1 MTNSIKISPQR
12 TSFILSVSVIL
23 YWATDSYLYLS
34 CHINLMEYST
44 PVILYIT
51 AMILACGVLQ
61 RFFFRFITKNELSL
75 SFDKQVRALPEQIKE
90 IDPKCPKDKDINPEN
105 LVVKHDYMDNYEV
118 RVAEIEREK
127 AERQAD
133 IKRIIHEYTTFVMT
147 EFLSKEDL
155 EILHEN
161 IEYFAHGQSDL
172 YKPIRS
178 KVDNSLR
185 SIDLMHFV
193 WNIGERLGI
202 SLIDRAT
209 FIQHPKAID
218 TFVEVIENNYPDL
231 IHELNILH
239 ANVNLVTRELSEQY
253 APAQKEITDGW
264 LVFTN
269 INTRRKREDLLK
281 ISEELELGLKVDLV
295 SIATGE
301 IITPTEEPNSSN
313 RQKIKVTFPNG
324 KTIQPNKVLE
334 ALIEVVKYAGP
345 ERVRD
350 LGITVCAD
358 NLVLKNPKPRYIKP
372 CKPVGNGWLVNT
384 CSDTPTKYEQI
395 KYISD
400 KLSLN
405 LSVEITN

>member
-75 SFDKQVRALPEQIKE
+75 SFGKQVRPLPEQIKE
-90 IDPKCPKDKDINPEN
+90 IDPECPKDKDINPEN

-118 RVAEIEREK
+118 RIAEIECKK

-133 IKRIIHEYTTFVMT
+133 IKRVIHEYTTFVMT
-147 EFLSKEDL
+147 EFLSKENL

-161 IEYFAHGQSDL
+161 IEYFAHGRPDL

-178 KVDNSLR
+178 VLDNPLR

-193 WNIGERLGI
+193 WNIGERLNI

-209 FIQHPKAID
+209 FIHTIFP
-218 TFVEVIENNYPDL
+218 
-231 IHELNILH
+231 HELKD
-239 ANVNLVTRELSEQY
+239 AS
-253 APAQKEITDGW
+253 
-264 LVFTN
+264 
-269 INTRRKREDLLK
+269 
-281 ISEELELGLKVDLV
+281 
-295 SIATGE
+295 
-301 IITPTEEPNSSN
+301 
-313 RQKIKVTFPNG
+313 
-324 KTIQPNKVLE
+324 
-334 ALIEVVKYAGP
+334 
-345 ERVRD
+345 
-350 LGITVCAD
+350 
-358 NLVLKNPKPRYIKP
+358 
-372 CKPVGNGWLVNT
+372 
-384 CSDTPTKYEQI
+384 I
-395 KYISD
+395 KYLA
-400 KLSLN
+400 KN
-405 LSVEITN
+405 LRTKGICKIALDIPKTGDYHFKCMKEAQE

>member
-75 SFDKQVRALPEQIKE
+75 SFGKQVRPLPEQIKE
-90 IDPKCPKDKDINPEN
+90 IDPECPKDKDINLGN

-118 RVAEIEREK
+118 RIAEIERKK

-133 IKRIIHEYTTFVMT
+133 IKRVIHEYTTFVMT

-161 IEYFAHGQSDL
+161 IEYFAHGQFDL

-209 FIQHPKAID
+209 FIHTIFP
-218 TFVEVIENNYPDL
+218 
-231 IHELNILH
+231 HELKD
-239 ANVNLVTRELSEQY
+239 AS
-253 APAQKEITDGW
+253 
-264 LVFTN
+264 
-269 INTRRKREDLLK
+269 
-281 ISEELELGLKVDLV
+281 
-295 SIATGE
+295 
-301 IITPTEEPNSSN
+301 
-313 RQKIKVTFPNG
+313 
-324 KTIQPNKVLE
+324 
-334 ALIEVVKYAGP
+334 
-345 ERVRD
+345 
-350 LGITVCAD
+350 
-358 NLVLKNPKPRYIKP
+358 
-372 CKPVGNGWLVNT
+372 
-384 CSDTPTKYEQI
+384 I
-395 KYISD
+395 KYLA
-400 KLSLN
+400 KN
-405 LSVEITN
+405 LRTCGVCKIALDIPKTGDYHFKCMKEAQE

>member
-75 SFDKQVRALPEQIKE
+75 SFGKQVRPLPEQIKE
-90 IDPKCPKDKDINPEN
+90 IDPECPKDKDINLGN

-133 IKRIIHEYTTFVMT
+133 IKRVIHEYTTFVMT

-161 IEYFAHGQSDL
+161 IEYFVHGQSDL

-178 KVDNSLR
+178 KVNNSLR

-209 FIQHPKAID
+209 FIHTIFP
-218 TFVEVIENNYPDL
+218 
-231 IHELNILH
+231 HELKD
-239 ANVNLVTRELSEQY
+239 AS
-253 APAQKEITDGW
+253 
-264 LVFTN
+264 
-269 INTRRKREDLLK
+269 
-281 ISEELELGLKVDLV
+281 
-295 SIATGE
+295 
-301 IITPTEEPNSSN
+301 
-313 RQKIKVTFPNG
+313 
-324 KTIQPNKVLE
+324 
-334 ALIEVVKYAGP
+334 
-345 ERVRD
+345 
-350 LGITVCAD
+350 
-358 NLVLKNPKPRYIKP
+358 
-372 CKPVGNGWLVNT
+372 
-384 CSDTPTKYEQI
+384 I
-395 KYISD
+395 KYLA
-400 KLSLN
+400 KN
-405 LSVEITN
+405 LRTCGVCKIALDIPKTGDYHFKITKFCTV

>member
-51 AMILACGVLQ
+51 AMILVCGVLQ

-75 SFDKQVRALPEQIKE
+75 SFGKQVRPLPEQIKE
-90 IDPKCPKDKDINPEN
+90 IDPECPKDKDINPEN

-133 IKRIIHEYTTFVMT
+133 IKRVIHEYTTFVMT

-209 FIQHPKAID
+209 FIHTIFP
-218 TFVEVIENNYPDL
+218 
-231 IHELNILH
+231 HELKD
-239 ANVNLVTRELSEQY
+239 AS
-253 APAQKEITDGW
+253 
-264 LVFTN
+264 
-269 INTRRKREDLLK
+269 
-281 ISEELELGLKVDLV
+281 
-295 SIATGE
+295 
-301 IITPTEEPNSSN
+301 
-313 RQKIKVTFPNG
+313 
-324 KTIQPNKVLE
+324 
-334 ALIEVVKYAGP
+334 
-345 ERVRD
+345 
-350 LGITVCAD
+350 
-358 NLVLKNPKPRYIKP
+358 
-372 CKPVGNGWLVNT
+372 
-384 CSDTPTKYEQI
+384 I
-395 KYISD
+395 KYLA
-400 KLSLN
+400 KN
-405 LSVEITN
+405 LRTCGVCKIALDIPKTGDYHFKITKFCTV

>member
-75 SFDKQVRALPEQIKE
+75 SFGKQVRPLPEQIKE
-90 IDPKCPKDKDINPEN
+90 IDPECPKDKDINLGN

-133 IKRIIHEYTTFVMT
+133 IKRVIHEYTTFVMT
-147 EFLSKEDL
+147 EFLSKENL

-161 IEYFAHGQSDL
+161 IEYFAHGRPDL

-178 KVDNSLR
+178 VLDNLLR

-193 WNIGERLGI
+193 WNIGERLSI

-209 FIQHPKAID
+209 FIHTIFP
-218 TFVEVIENNYPDL
+218 
-231 IHELNILH
+231 HELKD
-239 ANVNLVTRELSEQY
+239 AS
-253 APAQKEITDGW
+253 
-264 LVFTN
+264 
-269 INTRRKREDLLK
+269 
-281 ISEELELGLKVDLV
+281 
-295 SIATGE
+295 
-301 IITPTEEPNSSN
+301 
-313 RQKIKVTFPNG
+313 
-324 KTIQPNKVLE
+324 
-334 ALIEVVKYAGP
+334 
-345 ERVRD
+345 
-350 LGITVCAD
+350 
-358 NLVLKNPKPRYIKP
+358 
-372 CKPVGNGWLVNT
+372 
-384 CSDTPTKYEQI
+384 I
-395 KYISD
+395 KYLSKNLRTCGVCKIALDIPKTGDYHFKCMKNDSESD
-400 KLSLN
+400 LDS
-405 LSVEITN
+405 TN

>member
-51 AMILACGVLQ
+51 AMILACGVLK

-75 SFDKQVRALPEQIKE
+75 SFGKQVRPLPEQIKE
-90 IDPKCPKDKDINPEN
+90 IDPECPKDKDINLGN

-118 RVAEIEREK
+118 RVAEIERKK

-133 IKRIIHEYTTFVMT
+133 IKRVIHEYTTFVMT

-161 IEYFAHGQSDL
+161 IEYFVHGQSDL

-178 KVDNSLR
+178 KVNNSLR

-209 FIQHPKAID
+209 FIHTIFP
-218 TFVEVIENNYPDL
+218 
-231 IHELNILH
+231 HELKD
-239 ANVNLVTRELSEQY
+239 AS
-253 APAQKEITDGW
+253 
-264 LVFTN
+264 
-269 INTRRKREDLLK
+269 
-281 ISEELELGLKVDLV
+281 
-295 SIATGE
+295 
-301 IITPTEEPNSSN
+301 
-313 RQKIKVTFPNG
+313 
-324 KTIQPNKVLE
+324 
-334 ALIEVVKYAGP
+334 
-345 ERVRD
+345 
-350 LGITVCAD
+350 
-358 NLVLKNPKPRYIKP
+358 
-372 CKPVGNGWLVNT
+372 
-384 CSDTPTKYEQI
+384 I
-395 KYISD
+395 KYLA
-400 KLSLN
+400 KN
-405 LSVEITN
+405 LRTCGVCKIALDIPKTGDYHFKCMKEAQE

>member
-51 AMILACGVLQ
+51 AMILVCGVLQ

-75 SFDKQVRALPEQIKE
+75 SFGKQVRPLPEQIKE
-90 IDPKCPKDKDINPEN
+90 IDPECPKDKDINPEN

-133 IKRIIHEYTTFVMT
+133 IKRVIHEYTTFVMT
-147 EFLSKEDL
+147 EFLSKENL

-161 IEYFAHGQSDL
+161 IEYFAHGRPDL

-178 KVDNSLR
+178 VLDNLLR

-193 WNIGERLGI
+193 WNIGERLSI

-209 FIQHPKAID
+209 FIHTIFP
-218 TFVEVIENNYPDL
+218 
-231 IHELNILH
+231 HELKD
-239 ANVNLVTRELSEQY
+239 AS
-253 APAQKEITDGW
+253 
-264 LVFTN
+264 
-269 INTRRKREDLLK
+269 
-281 ISEELELGLKVDLV
+281 
-295 SIATGE
+295 
-301 IITPTEEPNSSN
+301 
-313 RQKIKVTFPNG
+313 
-324 KTIQPNKVLE
+324 
-334 ALIEVVKYAGP
+334 
-345 ERVRD
+345 
-350 LGITVCAD
+350 
-358 NLVLKNPKPRYIKP
+358 
-372 CKPVGNGWLVNT
+372 
-384 CSDTPTKYEQI
+384 I
-395 KYISD
+395 KYLSKNLRTCGVCKIALDIPKTGDYHFKCMKNDSESD
-400 KLSLN
+400 LDS
-405 LSVEITN
+405 TN

>member
-75 SFDKQVRALPEQIKE
+75 SFGKQVRPLPEQIKE
-90 IDPKCPKDKDINPEN
+90 IDPECPKDKDINLVN

-133 IKRIIHEYTTFVMT
+133 IKRVIHEYTTFVMT

-161 IEYFAHGQSDL
+161 IEYFVHGQSDL

-178 KVDNSLR
+178 KVNNSLR

-209 FIQHPKAID
+209 FIHTIFP
-218 TFVEVIENNYPDL
+218 
-231 IHELNILH
+231 HELKD
-239 ANVNLVTRELSEQY
+239 AS
-253 APAQKEITDGW
+253 
-264 LVFTN
+264 
-269 INTRRKREDLLK
+269 
-281 ISEELELGLKVDLV
+281 
-295 SIATGE
+295 
-301 IITPTEEPNSSN
+301 
-313 RQKIKVTFPNG
+313 
-324 KTIQPNKVLE
+324 
-334 ALIEVVKYAGP
+334 
-345 ERVRD
+345 
-350 LGITVCAD
+350 
-358 NLVLKNPKPRYIKP
+358 
-372 CKPVGNGWLVNT
+372 
-384 CSDTPTKYEQI
+384 I
-395 KYISD
+395 KYLA
-400 KLSLN
+400 KN
-405 LSVEITN
+405 LRTCGVCKIALDIPKTGDYHFKCMKEAQE

>member
-44 PVILYIT
+44 PAILYIT

-75 SFDKQVRALPEQIKE
+75 SFGKQVRPLPEQIKE
-90 IDPKCPKDKDINPEN
+90 IDPECPKDKDINPEN

-118 RVAEIEREK
+118 RIAEIERKK

-133 IKRIIHEYTTFVMT
+133 IKRVIHEYTTFVMT

-193 WNIGERLGI
+193 WNIGERLDI

-209 FIQHPKAID
+209 FIHTIFP
-218 TFVEVIENNYPDL
+218 
-231 IHELNILH
+231 HELKD
-239 ANVNLVTRELSEQY
+239 AS
-253 APAQKEITDGW
+253 
-264 LVFTN
+264 
-269 INTRRKREDLLK
+269 
-281 ISEELELGLKVDLV
+281 
-295 SIATGE
+295 
-301 IITPTEEPNSSN
+301 
-313 RQKIKVTFPNG
+313 
-324 KTIQPNKVLE
+324 
-334 ALIEVVKYAGP
+334 
-345 ERVRD
+345 
-350 LGITVCAD
+350 
-358 NLVLKNPKPRYIKP
+358 
-372 CKPVGNGWLVNT
+372 
-384 CSDTPTKYEQI
+384 I
-395 KYISD
+395 KYLA
-400 KLSLN
+400 KN
-405 LSVEITN
+405 LRTCGVCKIALDIPKTGDYHFKITKFCTV

>member
-23 YWATDSYLYLS
+23 YWTTDSYLYLS

-51 AMILACGVLQ
+51 AMILVCGVLQ

-75 SFDKQVRALPEQIKE
+75 SFGKQVRPLPEQIKE
-90 IDPKCPKDKDINPEN
+90 IDPECPKDKDINPEN

-118 RVAEIEREK
+118 RVAEIERKK
-127 AERQAD
+127 AERQAN
-133 IKRIIHEYTTFVMT
+133 IKRVIHEYTTFVMT

-161 IEYFAHGQSDL
+161 IEYFAHGQFDL

-209 FIQHPKAID
+209 FIHTIFP
-218 TFVEVIENNYPDL
+218 
-231 IHELNILH
+231 HELKD
-239 ANVNLVTRELSEQY
+239 AS
-253 APAQKEITDGW
+253 
-264 LVFTN
+264 
-269 INTRRKREDLLK
+269 
-281 ISEELELGLKVDLV
+281 
-295 SIATGE
+295 
-301 IITPTEEPNSSN
+301 
-313 RQKIKVTFPNG
+313 
-324 KTIQPNKVLE
+324 
-334 ALIEVVKYAGP
+334 
-345 ERVRD
+345 
-350 LGITVCAD
+350 
-358 NLVLKNPKPRYIKP
+358 
-372 CKPVGNGWLVNT
+372 
-384 CSDTPTKYEQI
+384 I
-395 KYISD
+395 KYLA
-400 KLSLN
+400 KN
-405 LSVEITN
+405 LRTCGVCKIALDIPKTGDYHFKCMKEAQE

>member
-44 PVILYIT
+44 PAILYIT
-51 AMILACGVLQ
+51 AMILVCGVLQ

-75 SFDKQVRALPEQIKE
+75 SFGKQVRPLPEQIKE
-90 IDPKCPKDKDINPEN
+90 IDPECPKDKDINPEN

-118 RVAEIEREK
+118 RIAEIERKK

-133 IKRIIHEYTTFVMT
+133 IKRVIHEYTTFVMT

-161 IEYFAHGQSDL
+161 IEYFAHGQFDL

-209 FIQHPKAID
+209 FIHTIFP
-218 TFVEVIENNYPDL
+218 
-231 IHELNILH
+231 HELKD
-239 ANVNLVTRELSEQY
+239 AS
-253 APAQKEITDGW
+253 
-264 LVFTN
+264 
-269 INTRRKREDLLK
+269 
-281 ISEELELGLKVDLV
+281 
-295 SIATGE
+295 
-301 IITPTEEPNSSN
+301 
-313 RQKIKVTFPNG
+313 
-324 KTIQPNKVLE
+324 
-334 ALIEVVKYAGP
+334 
-345 ERVRD
+345 
-350 LGITVCAD
+350 
-358 NLVLKNPKPRYIKP
+358 
-372 CKPVGNGWLVNT
+372 
-384 CSDTPTKYEQI
+384 I
-395 KYISD
+395 KYLA
-400 KLSLN
+400 KN
-405 LSVEITN
+405 LRTCGVCKIALDIPKTGDYHFKCMKEAQE

>member
-51 AMILACGVLQ
+51 AMILACGVLKH
-61 RFFFRFITKNELSL
+61 FFFRFITKNELSL
-75 SFDKQVRALPEQIKE
+75 SFGKQVRPLPEQIKE
-90 IDPKCPKDKDINPEN
+90 IDPECPKDKDINPEN

-118 RVAEIEREK
+118 RIAEIERKK

-133 IKRIIHEYTTFVMT
+133 IKRVIHEYTTFVMT

-161 IEYFAHGQSDL
+161 IEYFAHGQFDL

-209 FIQHPKAID
+209 FIHTIFP
-218 TFVEVIENNYPDL
+218 
-231 IHELNILH
+231 HELKD
-239 ANVNLVTRELSEQY
+239 AS
-253 APAQKEITDGW
+253 
-264 LVFTN
+264 
-269 INTRRKREDLLK
+269 
-281 ISEELELGLKVDLV
+281 
-295 SIATGE
+295 
-301 IITPTEEPNSSN
+301 
-313 RQKIKVTFPNG
+313 
-324 KTIQPNKVLE
+324 
-334 ALIEVVKYAGP
+334 
-345 ERVRD
+345 
-350 LGITVCAD
+350 
-358 NLVLKNPKPRYIKP
+358 
-372 CKPVGNGWLVNT
+372 
-384 CSDTPTKYEQI
+384 I
-395 KYISD
+395 KYLA
-400 KLSLN
+400 KN
-405 LSVEITN
+405 LRTCGVCKIALDIPKTGDYHFKITKFCTV

>member
-51 AMILACGVLQ
+51 AMILVCGVLQ

-75 SFDKQVRALPEQIKE
+75 SFGKQVRPLPEQIKE
-90 IDPKCPKDKDINPEN
+90 IELECPNDKEINPVN
-105 LVVKHDYMDNYEV
+105 LVAESVVKQDYMDNYEV
-118 RVAEIEREK
+118 RVAEIERKK

-133 IKRIIHEYTTFVMT
+133 IKRVIHEYTTFVMT

-161 IEYFAHGQSDL
+161 IEYFVHGQFDL

-209 FIQHPKAID
+209 FIHTIFP
-218 TFVEVIENNYPDL
+218 
-231 IHELNILH
+231 HELKD
-239 ANVNLVTRELSEQY
+239 AS
-253 APAQKEITDGW
+253 
-264 LVFTN
+264 
-269 INTRRKREDLLK
+269 
-281 ISEELELGLKVDLV
+281 
-295 SIATGE
+295 
-301 IITPTEEPNSSN
+301 
-313 RQKIKVTFPNG
+313 
-324 KTIQPNKVLE
+324 
-334 ALIEVVKYAGP
+334 
-345 ERVRD
+345 
-350 LGITVCAD
+350 
-358 NLVLKNPKPRYIKP
+358 
-372 CKPVGNGWLVNT
+372 
-384 CSDTPTKYEQI
+384 I
-395 KYISD
+395 KYLA
-400 KLSLN
+400 KN
-405 LSVEITN
+405 LRTCGVCKIALDIPKTGDYHFKCMKETQE

>member
-51 AMILACGVLQ
+51 AMILACGVLKH
-61 RFFFRFITKNELSL
+61 FFFRFITKNELSL
-75 SFDKQVRALPEQIKE
+75 SFGKQVRPLPEQIKE
-90 IDPKCPKDKDINPEN
+90 IDPECPKDKDINPEN

-118 RVAEIEREK
+118 RIAEIERKK
-127 AERQAD
+127 AERQAN
-133 IKRIIHEYTTFVMT
+133 IKRVIHEYTTFVMT

-161 IEYFAHGQSDL
+161 IEYFAHGQFDL

-209 FIQHPKAID
+209 FIHTIFP
-218 TFVEVIENNYPDL
+218 
-231 IHELNILH
+231 HELKD
-239 ANVNLVTRELSEQY
+239 AS
-253 APAQKEITDGW
+253 
-264 LVFTN
+264 
-269 INTRRKREDLLK
+269 
-281 ISEELELGLKVDLV
+281 
-295 SIATGE
+295 
-301 IITPTEEPNSSN
+301 
-313 RQKIKVTFPNG
+313 
-324 KTIQPNKVLE
+324 
-334 ALIEVVKYAGP
+334 
-345 ERVRD
+345 
-350 LGITVCAD
+350 
-358 NLVLKNPKPRYIKP
+358 
-372 CKPVGNGWLVNT
+372 
-384 CSDTPTKYEQI
+384 I
-395 KYISD
+395 KYLA
-400 KLSLN
+400 KN
-405 LSVEITN
+405 LRTCGVCKIALDIPKTGDYHFKCMKEAQE

>member
-51 AMILACGVLQ
+51 AMILVCGVLQ

-75 SFDKQVRALPEQIKE
+75 SFGKQVRPLPEQIKE
-90 IDPKCPKDKDINPEN
+90 IDPECPKDKDINPEN

-118 RVAEIEREK
+118 RIAEIERKK
-127 AERQAD
+127 AERQAN
-133 IKRIIHEYTTFVMT
+133 IKRVIHEYTTFVMT

-161 IEYFAHGQSDL
+161 IEYFAHGQFDL

-209 FIQHPKAID
+209 FIHTIFP
-218 TFVEVIENNYPDL
+218 
-231 IHELNILH
+231 HELKDASIKYL
-239 ANVNLVTRELSEQY
+239 AKNLRTCGVC
-253 APAQKEITDGW
+253 
-264 LVFTN
+264 
-269 INTRRKREDLLK
+269 K
-281 ISEELELGLKVDLV
+281 IALDIPK
-295 SIATGE
+295 TGDYHFKCM
-301 IITPTEEPNSSN
+301 NN
-313 RQKIKVTFPNG
+313 D
-324 KTIQPNKVLE
+324 
-334 ALIEVVKYAGP
+334 P
-345 ERVRD
+345 ESD
-350 LGITVCAD
+350 LGSI
-358 NLVLKNPKPRYIKP
+358 N
-372 CKPVGNGWLVNT
+372 
-384 CSDTPTKYEQI
+384 
-395 KYISD
+395 
-400 KLSLN
+400 
-405 LSVEITN
+405 

>member
-75 SFDKQVRALPEQIKE
+75 SFGKQAKALPEQIKE

-209 FIQHPKAID
+209 FIHTIFP
-218 TFVEVIENNYPDL
+218 
-231 IHELNILH
+231 HELKD
-239 ANVNLVTRELSEQY
+239 AS
-253 APAQKEITDGW
+253 
-264 LVFTN
+264 
-269 INTRRKREDLLK
+269 
-281 ISEELELGLKVDLV
+281 
-295 SIATGE
+295 
-301 IITPTEEPNSSN
+301 
-313 RQKIKVTFPNG
+313 
-324 KTIQPNKVLE
+324 
-334 ALIEVVKYAGP
+334 
-345 ERVRD
+345 
-350 LGITVCAD
+350 
-358 NLVLKNPKPRYIKP
+358 
-372 CKPVGNGWLVNT
+372 
-384 CSDTPTKYEQI
+384 I
-395 KYISD
+395 KY
-400 KLSLN
+400 LSKN
-405 LSVEITN
+405 LRTCGVCKIALDIPKTEDYHFKCMKEAQE

>member
-75 SFDKQVRALPEQIKE
+75 SFGKQVRPLPEQIKE
-90 IDPKCPKDKDINPEN
+90 IDPECPKDKDINLGN

-133 IKRIIHEYTTFVMT
+133 IKRVIHEYTTFVMT

-161 IEYFAHGQSDL
+161 IEYFVHGQSDL

-178 KVDNSLR
+178 KVNNSLR

-209 FIQHPKAID
+209 FIHTIFPHELKDASIKYLAKNLRTCGVCKIALDIPKAGD
-218 TFVEVIENNYPDL
+218 YHFKCMKE
-231 IHELNILH
+231 
-239 ANVNLVTRELSEQY
+239 
-253 APAQKEITDGW
+253 AQE
-264 LVFTN
+264 
-269 INTRRKREDLLK
+269 
-281 ISEELELGLKVDLV
+281 
-295 SIATGE
+295 
-301 IITPTEEPNSSN
+301 
-313 RQKIKVTFPNG
+313 
-324 KTIQPNKVLE
+324 
-334 ALIEVVKYAGP
+334 
-345 ERVRD
+345 
-350 LGITVCAD
+350 
-358 NLVLKNPKPRYIKP
+358 
-372 CKPVGNGWLVNT
+372 
-384 CSDTPTKYEQI
+384 
-395 KYISD
+395 
-400 KLSLN
+400 
-405 LSVEITN
+405 

>member
-51 AMILACGVLQ
+51 AMILVCGVLQ

-75 SFDKQVRALPEQIKE
+75 SFGKQVRPLPEQIKE
-90 IDPKCPKDKDINPEN
+90 IDPECPKDKDINPEN

-118 RVAEIEREK
+118 RIAEIERKK
-127 AERQAD
+127 AERQAN
-133 IKRIIHEYTTFVMT
+133 IKRVIHEYTTFVMT

-161 IEYFAHGQSDL
+161 IEYFAHGQFDL

-209 FIQHPKAID
+209 FIHTIFPH
-218 TFVEVIENNYPDL
+218 DL
-231 IHELNILH
+231 KD
-239 ANVNLVTRELSEQY
+239 AS
-253 APAQKEITDGW
+253 
-264 LVFTN
+264 
-269 INTRRKREDLLK
+269 
-281 ISEELELGLKVDLV
+281 
-295 SIATGE
+295 
-301 IITPTEEPNSSN
+301 
-313 RQKIKVTFPNG
+313 
-324 KTIQPNKVLE
+324 
-334 ALIEVVKYAGP
+334 
-345 ERVRD
+345 
-350 LGITVCAD
+350 
-358 NLVLKNPKPRYIKP
+358 
-372 CKPVGNGWLVNT
+372 
-384 CSDTPTKYEQI
+384 I
-395 KYISD
+395 KYLA
-400 KLSLN
+400 KN
-405 LSVEITN
+405 LRTCGVCKIALDIPKTGDYHFKCMKEAQE

>member
-51 AMILACGVLQ
+51 AMILVCGVLQ

-75 SFDKQVRALPEQIKE
+75 SFGKQVRPLPEQIKE
-90 IDPKCPKDKDINPEN
+90 IDPECPKDKDINPEN

-133 IKRIIHEYTTFVMT
+133 IKRVIHEYTTFVMT

-209 FIQHPKAID
+209 FIHTIFP
-218 TFVEVIENNYPDL
+218 
-231 IHELNILH
+231 HELKD
-239 ANVNLVTRELSEQY
+239 AS
-253 APAQKEITDGW
+253 
-264 LVFTN
+264 
-269 INTRRKREDLLK
+269 
-281 ISEELELGLKVDLV
+281 
-295 SIATGE
+295 
-301 IITPTEEPNSSN
+301 
-313 RQKIKVTFPNG
+313 
-324 KTIQPNKVLE
+324 
-334 ALIEVVKYAGP
+334 
-345 ERVRD
+345 
-350 LGITVCAD
+350 
-358 NLVLKNPKPRYIKP
+358 
-372 CKPVGNGWLVNT
+372 
-384 CSDTPTKYEQI
+384 I
-395 KYISD
+395 KYLA
-400 KLSLN
+400 KN
-405 LSVEITN
+405 LRTCGVCKIALDIPKTGDYHFKCMKEAQE

>member
-23 YWATDSYLYLS
+23 YWATDSYLYLN
-34 CHINLMEYST
+34 CHIDMMEYST

-51 AMILACGVLQ
+51 AMILVCGVLQ

-75 SFDKQVRALPEQIKE
+75 SFGKQVRPLPEQIKE
-90 IDPKCPKDKDINPEN
+90 IDPECPKDKDINPEN

-118 RVAEIEREK
+118 RIAEIERKK

-133 IKRIIHEYTTFVMT
+133 IKRVIHEYTTFVMT

-161 IEYFAHGQSDL
+161 IEYFVHGQFDL

-209 FIQHPKAID
+209 FIHTIFP
-218 TFVEVIENNYPDL
+218 
-231 IHELNILH
+231 HELKD
-239 ANVNLVTRELSEQY
+239 AS
-253 APAQKEITDGW
+253 
-264 LVFTN
+264 
-269 INTRRKREDLLK
+269 
-281 ISEELELGLKVDLV
+281 
-295 SIATGE
+295 
-301 IITPTEEPNSSN
+301 
-313 RQKIKVTFPNG
+313 
-324 KTIQPNKVLE
+324 
-334 ALIEVVKYAGP
+334 
-345 ERVRD
+345 
-350 LGITVCAD
+350 
-358 NLVLKNPKPRYIKP
+358 
-372 CKPVGNGWLVNT
+372 
-384 CSDTPTKYEQI
+384 I
-395 KYISD
+395 KYLA
-400 KLSLN
+400 KN
-405 LSVEITN
+405 LRTCGVCKIALDIPKTGDYHFKCMKETQE

>member
-1 MTNSIKISPQR
+1 MTNSIKITPQR

-23 YWATDSYLYLS
+23 YWTTDSYLYLN
-34 CHINLMEYST
+34 CHIDMMEYST

-75 SFDKQVRALPEQIKE
+75 SFGKQVRPLPEQIKE
-90 IDPKCPKDKDINPEN
+90 IDPECPKDKDINPEN

-118 RVAEIEREK
+118 RVAEIERKK

-133 IKRIIHEYTTFVMT
+133 IKRVIHEYTTFVMT

-161 IEYFAHGQSDL
+161 IEYFAYGQSDL

-209 FIQHPKAID
+209 FIHTIFP
-218 TFVEVIENNYPDL
+218 
-231 IHELNILH
+231 HELKD
-239 ANVNLVTRELSEQY
+239 AS
-253 APAQKEITDGW
+253 
-264 LVFTN
+264 
-269 INTRRKREDLLK
+269 
-281 ISEELELGLKVDLV
+281 
-295 SIATGE
+295 
-301 IITPTEEPNSSN
+301 
-313 RQKIKVTFPNG
+313 
-324 KTIQPNKVLE
+324 
-334 ALIEVVKYAGP
+334 
-345 ERVRD
+345 
-350 LGITVCAD
+350 
-358 NLVLKNPKPRYIKP
+358 
-372 CKPVGNGWLVNT
+372 
-384 CSDTPTKYEQI
+384 I
-395 KYISD
+395 KYLA
-400 KLSLN
+400 KN
-405 LSVEITN
+405 LRTCGVCKIALDIPKTGDYHFKCMKEAQE

>member
-51 AMILACGVLQ
+51 AMILVCGVLQ

-75 SFDKQVRALPEQIKE
+75 SFGKQVRPLPEQIKE
-90 IDPKCPKDKDINPEN
+90 IDPECPKDKDINPEN

-118 RVAEIEREK
+118 RIAEIERKK
-127 AERQAD
+127 AERQAN
-133 IKRIIHEYTTFVMT
+133 IKRVIHEYTTFVMT

-161 IEYFAHGQSDL
+161 IEYFVHGQSDL

-209 FIQHPKAID
+209 FIHTIFP
-218 TFVEVIENNYPDL
+218 
-231 IHELNILH
+231 HELKD
-239 ANVNLVTRELSEQY
+239 AS
-253 APAQKEITDGW
+253 
-264 LVFTN
+264 
-269 INTRRKREDLLK
+269 
-281 ISEELELGLKVDLV
+281 
-295 SIATGE
+295 
-301 IITPTEEPNSSN
+301 
-313 RQKIKVTFPNG
+313 
-324 KTIQPNKVLE
+324 
-334 ALIEVVKYAGP
+334 
-345 ERVRD
+345 
-350 LGITVCAD
+350 
-358 NLVLKNPKPRYIKP
+358 
-372 CKPVGNGWLVNT
+372 
-384 CSDTPTKYEQI
+384 I
-395 KYISD
+395 KYLA
-400 KLSLN
+400 KN
-405 LSVEITN
+405 LRTCGVCKIALDIPKTGDYHFKCMKEAQE

>member
-51 AMILACGVLQ
+51 AMILVCGVLQ

-75 SFDKQVRALPEQIKE
+75 SFGKQVRPLPEQIKE
-90 IDPKCPKDKDINPEN
+90 IDPECPKDKDINPEN

-118 RVAEIEREK
+118 RIAEIERKK
-127 AERQAD
+127 AERQAN
-133 IKRIIHEYTTFVMT
+133 IKRVIHEYTTFVMT

-161 IEYFAHGQSDL
+161 IEYFAHGQFDL

-209 FIQHPKAID
+209 FIHTIFP
-218 TFVEVIENNYPDL
+218 
-231 IHELNILH
+231 HELKD
-239 ANVNLVTRELSEQY
+239 AS
-253 APAQKEITDGW
+253 
-264 LVFTN
+264 
-269 INTRRKREDLLK
+269 
-281 ISEELELGLKVDLV
+281 
-295 SIATGE
+295 
-301 IITPTEEPNSSN
+301 
-313 RQKIKVTFPNG
+313 
-324 KTIQPNKVLE
+324 
-334 ALIEVVKYAGP
+334 
-345 ERVRD
+345 
-350 LGITVCAD
+350 
-358 NLVLKNPKPRYIKP
+358 
-372 CKPVGNGWLVNT
+372 
-384 CSDTPTKYEQI
+384 I
-395 KYISD
+395 KYLA
-400 KLSLN
+400 KN
-405 LSVEITN
+405 LRTCRVCKIALDIPKTGDYHFKCMKEAQE

>member
-51 AMILACGVLQ
+51 AMILVCGVLQ

-75 SFDKQVRALPEQIKE
+75 SFGKQVRPLPEQIKE
-90 IDPKCPKDKDINPEN
+90 IDPECPKDKDINLGN

-118 RVAEIEREK
+118 RIAEIERKK
-127 AERQAD
+127 AERQAN
-133 IKRIIHEYTTFVMT
+133 IKRVIHEYTTFVMT

-161 IEYFAHGQSDL
+161 IEYFAHGQFDL

-209 FIQHPKAID
+209 FIHTIFP
-218 TFVEVIENNYPDL
+218 
-231 IHELNILH
+231 HELKD
-239 ANVNLVTRELSEQY
+239 AS
-253 APAQKEITDGW
+253 
-264 LVFTN
+264 
-269 INTRRKREDLLK
+269 
-281 ISEELELGLKVDLV
+281 
-295 SIATGE
+295 
-301 IITPTEEPNSSN
+301 
-313 RQKIKVTFPNG
+313 
-324 KTIQPNKVLE
+324 
-334 ALIEVVKYAGP
+334 
-345 ERVRD
+345 
-350 LGITVCAD
+350 
-358 NLVLKNPKPRYIKP
+358 
-372 CKPVGNGWLVNT
+372 
-384 CSDTPTKYEQI
+384 I
-395 KYISD
+395 KYLA
-400 KLSLN
+400 KN
-405 LSVEITN
+405 LRTCGVCKIALDIPKTGDYHFKCMKEAQE

>member
-51 AMILACGVLQ
+51 AMILVCGVLQ

-75 SFDKQVRALPEQIKE
+75 SFGKQVRPLPEQIKE
-90 IDPKCPKDKDINPEN
+90 IDPECPKDKDINPEN

-118 RVAEIEREK
+118 RIAEIERKK
-127 AERQAD
+127 AERQAN
-133 IKRIIHEYTTFVMT
+133 IKRVIHEYTTFVMT

-161 IEYFAHGQSDL
+161 IEYFAHGQFDL

-209 FIQHPKAID
+209 FIHTIFP
-218 TFVEVIENNYPDL
+218 
-231 IHELNILH
+231 HELKD
-239 ANVNLVTRELSEQY
+239 AS
-253 APAQKEITDGW
+253 
-264 LVFTN
+264 
-269 INTRRKREDLLK
+269 
-281 ISEELELGLKVDLV
+281 
-295 SIATGE
+295 
-301 IITPTEEPNSSN
+301 
-313 RQKIKVTFPNG
+313 
-324 KTIQPNKVLE
+324 
-334 ALIEVVKYAGP
+334 
-345 ERVRD
+345 
-350 LGITVCAD
+350 
-358 NLVLKNPKPRYIKP
+358 
-372 CKPVGNGWLVNT
+372 
-384 CSDTPTKYEQI
+384 I
-395 KYISD
+395 KY
-400 KLSLN
+400 LSKN
-405 LSVEITN
+405 LRTCGVCKIALDIPNTGDYHFKCMKEAQE

>member
-75 SFDKQVRALPEQIKE
+75 SFGKQVRPLPEQIKE
-90 IDPKCPKDKDINPEN
+90 INPECPKDKDINPEN

-118 RVAEIEREK
+118 RIAEIERKK

-133 IKRIIHEYTTFVMT
+133 IKRVIHEYTTFVMT

-161 IEYFAHGQSDL
+161 IEYFAHGQFDL

-209 FIQHPKAID
+209 FIHTIFP
-218 TFVEVIENNYPDL
+218 
-231 IHELNILH
+231 HELKD
-239 ANVNLVTRELSEQY
+239 AS
-253 APAQKEITDGW
+253 
-264 LVFTN
+264 
-269 INTRRKREDLLK
+269 
-281 ISEELELGLKVDLV
+281 
-295 SIATGE
+295 
-301 IITPTEEPNSSN
+301 
-313 RQKIKVTFPNG
+313 
-324 KTIQPNKVLE
+324 
-334 ALIEVVKYAGP
+334 
-345 ERVRD
+345 
-350 LGITVCAD
+350 
-358 NLVLKNPKPRYIKP
+358 
-372 CKPVGNGWLVNT
+372 
-384 CSDTPTKYEQI
+384 I
-395 KYISD
+395 KYLA
-400 KLSLN
+400 KN
-405 LSVEITN
+405 LRTCGVCKIALDIPKTGDYHFKCMKEAQE